1 MGSCTDS
8 LALQLSTMAKVWKML
23 RLFVKET
30 HLLIFK
36 NQLKGHGLPWNLSQM
51 EVLVGATFALSLAST
66 GRLT

>member
-1 MGSCTDS
+1 
-8 LALQLSTMAKVWKML
+8 MATVWKIL

-36 NQLKGHGLPWNLSQM
+36 NQLEGHGLAWNLSQM

-66 GRLT
+66 GSLT